1 MKKVLAVFLLGVMV
15 FLFVSYQVSHPENM
29 MWEKLGYSPISYEGL
44 QEKGEGDHV
53 SVEGTIQEIW
63 VEEQAVS
70 FTIRDSQGQQ
80 WLFTVGKYPVYIDRI
95 PQELENQKALF
106 TGEYQG
112 YDETLRIPQVSFR
125 GAHKLRMVDRGYST
139 MDFGAEEFLWD
150 EQERIQHLKQQA
162 VPATVQQIQDGE
174 FTNQLVVLE
183 GIVADVLEY
192 TGSRPRAVIYLIQK
206 TDEGYQLSPS
216 AVEAEYSVGKHVEE
230 IRRWDAIALYAQ
242 VGPDNGIHCVAEEE
256 IDLGGMERD
265 IENEV
270 KSRCRPYPYSEYAQ
284 DIDSYRSQGIQAR
297 V

>member
-112 YDETLRIPQVSFR
+112 YDEPCGIPQCLF
-125 GAHKLRMVDRGYST
+125 
-139 MDFGAEEFLWD
+139 
-150 EQERIQHLKQQA
+150 ER
-162 VPATVQQIQDGE
+162 
-174 FTNQLVVLE
+174 
-183 GIVADVLEY
+183 
-192 TGSRPRAVIYLIQK
+192 S
-206 TDEGYQLSPS
+206 
-216 AVEAEYSVGKHVEE
+216 
-230 IRRWDAIALYAQ
+230 
-242 VGPDNGIHCVAEEE
+242 
-256 IDLGGMERD
+256 
-265 IENEV
+265 
-270 KSRCRPYPYSEYAQ
+270 
-284 DIDSYRSQGIQAR
+284 
-297 V
+297 